1 MRLPRTLLATTN
13 WRSLLLAIGALTSLA
28 ACAPAVGPYQMQA
41 SEAAYACQQGS
52 PQACQD
58 YQAIAPVA
66 NAEAYQAQQNAAVG
80 TAVAA
85 GAIGLGAAIAS
96 SNNHHYHGGYHGGYR
111 RPPPRHYHRSGYRR
125 PPPHHGGHHGGGH
138 HGGHHGGGHHR
149 H

>member
-1 MRLPRTLLATTN
+1 MILV
-13 WRSLLLAIGALTSLA
+13 IGALTSLA

-85 GAIGLGAAIAS
+85 GAIGLGVGAAIAN
-96 SNNHHYHGGYHGGYR
+96 SNNHYHGGYHGGGYR
-111 RPPPRHYHRSGYRR
+111 RPPPRHYHRSGHR
-125 PPPHHGGHHGGGH
+125 PPPRHHG
-138 HGGHHGGGHHR
+138 GGHHGGGHHR